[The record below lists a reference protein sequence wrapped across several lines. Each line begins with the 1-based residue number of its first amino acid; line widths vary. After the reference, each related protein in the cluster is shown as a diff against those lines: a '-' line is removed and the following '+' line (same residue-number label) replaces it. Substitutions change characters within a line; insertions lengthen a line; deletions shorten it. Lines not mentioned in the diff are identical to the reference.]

1 VTLSTVLIP
10 ALVIFIMVASFA
22 AIILSIANKK
32 FRVKQDPRIEEI
44 TEALP
49 GANCGACGFGGC
61 SAFAEAI
68 IEGGGAKCPAVT
80 EEAEENIAKILGLEL
95 ASKTEKKIAR
105 VMCSGTSDNA
115 STNAE
120 YLGIMDC
127 RAAKTIGKSEKSC
140 TFACYGLGTCAAVC
154 PFGAIKMEN
163 RVAVVDS
170 EKCTGCGI
178 CISACPQG
186 LIALVYKKKTTT
198 IACSSY
204 DKGAV
209 ARGNCKVACIA
220 CTKCVK
226 ECPVQAISIKDSLAV
241 IDYEKCVNCKKCIAV
256 CPMKTIREVA

>member
-1 VTLSTVLIP
+1 MSTVLIP
-10 ALVIFIMVASFA
+10 ALVIFVAVAIFA
-22 AIILSIANKK
+22 AVILSMANKK

-61 SAFAEAI
+61 SAFAEAM
-68 IEGGGAKCPAVT
+68 IESDSQSKCPAVS
-80 EEAEENIAKILGLEL
+80 EEAEQKIAKILGHEPV
-95 ASKTEKKIAR
+95 AKKDKKIAR
-105 VMCSGTSDNA
+105 VLCSGTCDNA
-115 STNAE
+115 TTNAE

-140 TFACYGLGTCAAVC
+140 TYACYGLGTCASVC

-163 RVAVVDS
+163 RVAVVDP

-186 LIALVYKKKTTT
+186 VIALVYKKKTTT
-198 IACSSY
+198 IACSSH

-209 ARGNCKVACIA
+209 ARNNCKVACIA

-226 ECPVQAISIKDSLAV
+226 ECPVQAISIQDSLAV